1 MKKKLEN
8 EPKTNSDSQRVLAPA
23 YHRHVASIDPAVQ
36 ARLIR
41 DLEPVVA
48 VEYARHLAVQR
59 IWYPHEYVPWSEGRT
74 FAGPLNGDAWEAKDS
89 KLSGIAQDSLVLNL
103 MTEDNLPSYHT
114 EIAIAMGRD
123 GAWGNWIERWTA
135 EEARHAIVIRD
146 YLMATRGVDPYEL
159 EDLRM
164 AHMQLGYQTP
174 YDTDML
180 HTVAYVSFQELATR
194 ISHRNTG
201 RISNDPIAE
210 TLLQRVSLDE
220 NLHMIFYRNL
230 LGSAIDL
237 EPNAAMRAITDVVSN
252 FAMPGVGMPGF
263 GRKAVQIALAGIYD
277 MKQHLDEVV
286 APVLRA
292 WNVFEREDLSGDG
305 ALAREELKIFLEAA
319 EVDANRFIEKREL
332 YFERLIARGQ
342 EPIRLT

>member
-1 MKKKLEN
+1 MSAL
-8 EPKTNSDSQRVLAPA
+8 
-23 YHRHVASIDPAVQ
+23 DPAIQ
-36 ARLIR
+36 SRLIR
-41 DLEPVVA
+41 DLEPTVA
-48 VEYARHLAVQR
+48 VEFERHIAVQKN
-59 IWYPHEYVPWSEGRT
+59 WYPHEYVPWSEGRT

-89 KLSGIAQDSLVLNL
+89 KLSTIAQDSLVLNL

-135 EEARHAIVIRD
+135 EENRHGIVMRD

-174 YDTDML
+174 YETDML

-201 RISNDPIAE
+201 KISNDPICE
-210 TLLQRVSLDE
+210 GLLQRIAADE

-230 LGSAIDL
+230 LGKAIDL
-237 EPNAAMRAITDVVSN
+237 EPNAAMRAITDVVTN

-263 GRKAVQIALAGIYD
+263 GRKSVQIALAGIYD
-277 MKQHLDEVV
+277 LQQHLDDVV

-292 WNVFEREDLSGDG
+292 WNVFDREDLSGDG
-305 ALAREELKIFLEAA
+305 VVAREELNEFLVTSTADAA
-319 EVDANRFIEKREL
+319 RFNEKREI
-332 YFERLIARGQ
+332 YFEKLIARGQ
-342 EPIRLT
+342 EPIRLL

>member
-1 MKKKLEN
+1 M
-8 EPKTNSDSQRVLAPA
+8 
-23 YHRHVASIDPAVQ
+23 ASIDPAIQ
-36 ARLIR
+36 TRLIR
-41 DLEPVVA
+41 DLEPTVA
-48 VEYARHLAVQR
+48 VELERHLSVQKN
-59 IWYPHEYVPWSEGRT
+59 WYPHEYVPWSEGRT
-74 FAGPLNGDAWEAKDS
+74 YAGPLNGDAWEAKDS
-89 KLSGIAQDSLVLNL
+89 RLSVIAQDSLVLNL
-103 MTEDNLPSYHT
+103 MTEDNLPSYHS

-123 GAWGNWIERWTA
+123 GAWGNWLERWTA

-174 YDTDML
+174 YDSDML

-201 RISNDPIAE
+201 KISNDPIAE

-230 LGSAIDL
+230 LGKAIDL
-237 EPNAAMRAITDVVSN
+237 EPNAAMRAITDVVTN

-277 MKQHLDEVV
+277 QKQHIDEVV

-292 WNVFEREDLSGDG
+292 WNIFEREDLNGEGNAARDEL
-305 ALAREELKIFLEAA
+305 ALFISKAEA
-319 EVDANRFIEKREL
+319 DASRFIEKRDAHFDKL
-332 YFERLIARGQ
+332 VARGQ
-342 EPIRLT
+342 EPIRLR

>member
-1 MKKKLEN
+1 MANL
-8 EPKTNSDSQRVLAPA
+8 
-23 YHRHVASIDPAVQ
+23 DPAIQ

-41 DLEPVVA
+41 DLEPAVA
-48 VEYARHLAVQR
+48 VEFERHIEMQKN
-59 IWYPHEYVPWSEGRT
+59 WYPHEYVPWSEGRT

-89 KLSGIAQDSLVLNL
+89 RLSSIAQDSLVLNL

-135 EEARHAIVIRD
+135 EENRHGIVMRD

-164 AHMQLGYQTP
+164 AHMALGYQTP
-174 YDTDML
+174 YQTDML

-201 RISNDPIAE
+201 RISNDPICE
-210 TLLQRVSLDE
+210 SMLQRIALDE

-230 LGSAIDL
+230 LGKAIDL
-237 EPNAAMRAITDVVSN
+237 EPNAAMRAIADVVSN

-277 MKQHLDEVV
+277 LQQHLDEVV

-292 WNVFEREDLSGDG
+292 WNVFERDDFTGDG
-305 ALAREELKIFLEAA
+305 AKAREELAEFLKISGAEAA
-319 EVDANRFIEKREL
+319 RFTEKREV
-332 YFERLIARGQ
+332 YFARLIARGQ

>member
-1 MKKKLEN
+1 M
-8 EPKTNSDSQRVLAPA
+8 AP
-23 YHRHVASIDPAVQ
+23 IDPEVQ
-36 ARLIR
+36 SRLIR
-41 DLEPVVA
+41 DLEPVVT
-48 VEYARHLAVQR
+48 VELERHLSVQKN
-59 IWYPHEYVPWSEGRT
+59 WYPHEYVPWSEGRD

-89 KLSGIAQDSLVLNL
+89 RLTSIAQDSLVLNL

-135 EEARHAIVIRD
+135 EENRHGIVMRD

-164 AHMQLGYQTP
+164 AHMSLGYQTP
-174 YDTDML
+174 YETDML

-201 RISNDPIAE
+201 KISDDPICE
-210 TLLQRVSLDE
+210 GMLQRIALDE

-230 LGSAIDL
+230 LGKAIEL
-237 EPNAAMRAITDVVSN
+237 EPNAAMRAITDVVTN

-277 MKQHLDEVV
+277 LQQHLDEVI

-292 WNVFEREDLSGDG
+292 WNIFDREDFTGDG
-305 ALAREELKIFLEAA
+305 EAA
-319 EVDANRFIEKREL
+319 RNELAEFLGKAGEDAARFGEKREL
-332 YFERLIARGQ
+332 HFERLIARGQ
-342 EPIRLT
+342 APIRLTK

>member
-1 MKKKLEN
+1 M
-8 EPKTNSDSQRVLAPA
+8 
-23 YHRHVASIDPAVQ
+23 ASIDPAIQ

-41 DLEPVVA
+41 DLEPTVA
-48 VEYARHLAVQR
+48 VELARHLSVQKN
-59 IWYPHEYVPWSEGRT
+59 WYPHEYVPWSEGRT
-74 FAGPLNGDAWEAKDS
+74 YAGPLNGDAWEAKDS
-89 KLSGIAQDSLVLNL
+89 RLSVIAQDSLVLNL
-103 MTEDNLPSYHT
+103 MTEDNLPSYHS

-123 GAWGNWIERWTA
+123 GAWGNWLERWTA

-174 YDTDML
+174 YDSDML

-201 RISNDPIAE
+201 KISNDPIAE

-230 LGSAIDL
+230 LGKAIDL
-237 EPNAAMRAITDVVSN
+237 EPNAAMRAITDVVTN

-277 MKQHLDEVV
+277 QKQHIDEVV

-292 WNVFEREDLSGDG
+292 WNIWDREDLNGEGNAARDE
-305 ALAREELKIFLEAA
+305 LAAFVAKA
-319 EVDANRFIEKREL
+319 ETDASRFIEKRDAHFDKL
-332 YFERLIARGQ
+332 VARGQ
-342 EPIRLT
+342 EPIRIT

>member
-1 MKKKLEN
+1 M
-8 EPKTNSDSQRVLAPA
+8 
-23 YHRHVASIDPAVQ
+23 ASNDPGIQ

-48 VEYARHLAVQR
+48 VELARHLSVQKN
-59 IWYPHEYVPWSEGRT
+59 WYPHEYVPWSEGRT
-74 FAGPLNGDAWEAKDS
+74 YAGPLNGDAWEAKDS
-89 KLSGIAQDSLVLNL
+89 KLSGIAQDALVLNL
-103 MTEDNLPSYHT
+103 MTEDNLPSYHS

-123 GAWGNWIERWTA
+123 GAWGNWLERWTA

-174 YDTDML
+174 YNGDML
-180 HTVAYVSFQELATR
+180 HTIAYVAFQEMATR

-201 RISNDPIAE
+201 KISHDPIAE

-230 LGSAIDL
+230 VGKAIEL
-237 EPNAAMRAITDVVSN
+237 EPNAAMRAIVDVVSN

-277 MKQHLDEVV
+277 LKQHVNEVI

-292 WNVFEREDLSGDG
+292 WNIFEREDLAGDG
-305 ALAREELKIFLEAA
+305 AQARDELAIYLAKA
-319 EVDANRFIEKREL
+319 EDDADRFIDKRDAH
-332 YFERLIARGQ
+332 FDRLVARGQ
-342 EPIRLT
+342 EPIRLI

>member
-1 MKKKLEN
+1 M
-8 EPKTNSDSQRVLAPA
+8 A
-23 YHRHVASIDPAVQ
+23 IDPAIQ
-36 ARLIR
+36 SRLIR

-48 VEYARHLAVQR
+48 VELDRHLAVQKD
-59 IWYPHEYVPWSEGRT
+59 WYPHEYVPWSEGRT

-89 KLSGIAQDSLVLNL
+89 KLSVIAQDSLVLNL

-135 EEARHAIVIRD
+135 EENRHGIVMRD

-164 AHMQLGYQTP
+164 AHMSLGYQTP
-174 YDTDML
+174 YETDML

-201 RISNDPIAE
+201 RISNDPTCE
-210 TLLQRVSLDE
+210 GMLQRIALDE

-230 LGSAIDL
+230 LGKAIDL
-237 EPNAAMRAITDVVSN
+237 EPNAAMRAITDVVTN

-277 MKQHLDEVV
+277 LQLHVDEVIS
-286 APVLRA
+286 PVLRA
-292 WNVFEREDLSGDG
+292 WN
-305 ALAREELKIFLEAA
+305 I
-319 EVDANRFIEKREL
+319 
-332 YFERLIARGQ
+332 LIAK
-342 EPIRLT
+342 I

>member
-1 MKKKLEN
+1 MSSL
-8 EPKTNSDSQRVLAPA
+8 
-23 YHRHVASIDPAVQ
+23 DPAIQ
-36 ARLIR
+36 SRLIR

-48 VEYARHLAVQR
+48 VEFERHIAVQKN
-59 IWYPHEYVPWSEGRT
+59 WYPHEYVPWSEGRT

-89 KLSGIAQDSLVLNL
+89 KLSALAQDSLVLNL

-135 EEARHAIVIRD
+135 EENRHGIVMRD

-174 YDTDML
+174 YETDML

-201 RISNDPIAE
+201 KISNDPICE
-210 TLLQRVSLDE
+210 GMLQRIAADE

-230 LGSAIDL
+230 LGKAIDL
-237 EPNAAMRAITDVVSN
+237 EPNAAMRAITDVVTN

-277 MKQHLDEVV
+277 QQQHLDDVV

-292 WNVFEREDLSGDG
+292 WNVFEREDLNGDG
-305 ALAREELKIFLEAA
+305 QAARDELNAYLTTSGADAA
-319 EVDANRFIEKREL
+319 RFNEKREI
-332 YFERLIARGQ
+332 YFEKLIARGQ
-342 EPIRLT
+342 EPIRLTK

>member
-1 MKKKLEN
+1 MTTEGQK
-8 EPKTNSDSQRVLAPA
+8 
-23 YHRHVASIDPAVQ
+23 IQ

-48 VEYARHLAVQR
+48 VELERHLAVQKN
-59 IWYPHEYVPWSEGRT
+59 WYPHEYVPWSEGRT

-89 KLSGIAQDSLVLNL
+89 RLSPVAQDSLVLNL
-103 MTEDNLPSYHT
+103 LTEDNLPSYHT
-114 EIAIAMGRD
+114 EIAISMGRD

-164 AHMQLGYQTP
+164 AHMSLGYQTP
-174 YDTDML
+174 YENDML
-180 HTVAYVSFQELATR
+180 HTIAYVSFQELATR

-201 RISNDPIAE
+201 KISDDPIAE
-210 TLLQRVSLDE
+210 GMMQRISMDE
-220 NLHMIFYRNL
+220 NLHMLFYRNTL
-230 LGSAIDL
+230 SAALDM
-237 EPNAAMRAITDVVSN
+237 EPNATMQAITDVVTN
-252 FAMPGVGMPGF
+252 FDMPGANMPGF
-263 GRKAVQIALAGIYD
+263 GRKSVQIALAGIYD
-277 MKQHLDEVV
+277 MGQHLNEVI

-292 WNVFEREDLSGDG
+292 WNVFDRTDLSGDG
-305 ALAREELKIFLEAA
+305 LKAREDLVTFLEKTGVEAA
-319 EVDANRFIEKREL
+319 RFEQKREV

-342 EPIRLT
+342 EPLRLLK